1 MFLEKFKWFILSVA
15 TILICTSCTNSK
27 ESLVQKHLELIKS
40 NKLEEA
46 NLQYCFTEEKLSL
59 QNLKDF
65 KIISSEEKLSPANS
79 KTPLYYTNFV
89 VDIIGSTPNTFTARA
104 VKVLGVDQVSIQ
116 VWKSDAFFDSLKG
129 DETLRRLR
137 KLPVRERDEIN
148 KNESCLFLQP
158 DQVESDSSLKPRI
171 KIRID

>member
-1 MFLEKFKWFILSVA
+1 MFFEKFKWFILSVA

-46 NLQYCFTEEKLSL
+46 NLQYCFTEEKLWL

-89 VDIIGSTPNTFTARA
+89 VDIIGSTQSFPARA
-104 VKVLGVDQVSIQ
+104 VKVLGVDQISIQ

-129 DETLRRLR
+129 DEPLRRLR

>member
-1 MFLEKFKWFILSVA
+1 MFFEKFKWFILSVA

-46 NLQYCFTEEKLSL
+46 NLQYCFTEEKLWL

-89 VDIIGSTPNTFTARA
+89 VDIIGSTQSFPARA

-116 VWKSDAFFDSLKG
+116 VWKSDAFFYSLKG
-129 DETLRRLR
+129 DEPLRRLR

-158 DQVESDSSLKPRI
+158 DQVERDSSLKPHL
-171 KIRID
+171 KIRIE